1 MSRLNEREIARK
13 LAEREEL
20 EPPAGLLDKI
30 KSEIPTT
37 LQVGT
42 AVPEAERRSSMPMTQ
57 RWLIAA
63 SLVATVGAGLFA
75 LRVREQAPTMG
86 IVAVPP
92 RQAESPAAPH
102 PGFQPQ
108 TLSRRAVPAAPRA
121 ERAPAPVS
129 KSNSESLSREE
140 KDSLRALGYLGG
152 APEPGFAPPP
162 PPPPAIMAAPKEV
175 AVPQPDEQITV
186 TAESPLLDERRIST
200 GATVSQSE
208 LEKIPT
214 ARDPWAVLQKTPG
227 VLTDRVNVGGNESG
241 QQSKYVGP
249 GSGGD
254 QAVWSVDGVV
264 ATDMKAIGSAPTYYD
279 FDAFEEMQATTGGAK
294 KEPVAR
300 PDTLFKSK
308 AVNPFVETAKDRL
321 STFGLDVDTASY
333 TVARQ
338 FLNNGTLPVPAA
350 IRVEEMV
357 NFFDYGDPVPSRG
370 DFAIKAE
377 GASTPFTQ
385 GPQYRLVRFNL
396 RGREVRM
403 DNRRPA
409 VLTFLIDASGSME
422 QPNRLPLVK
431 RSLSLL
437 LDQLRP
443 TDRIGLVIFGS
454 QAHVLLE
461 PTNDREAVRKAI
473 DKVAIE
479 GSTNLEDG
487 LTVAYEVARRNLQT
501 NASNRVILCSDGG
514 ANVGHEGPQA
524 ILGQIGREARRGI
537 ELTTLGFGMDGY
549 NDNLMEQLADK
560 GDGRYA
566 YIDTIDEA
574 KRVLVEEVSGT
585 LNTIAKDAK
594 TQVEFNPAV
603 VARYRLLGYEN
614 RAIADERFRDNR
626 VIAGQIGS
634 GHSVTALYEVELRPG
649 APRDG
654 LVGTLRL
661 RYRTPVV
668 GNVTETEKR
677 LYLYDLASTWEKAS
691 PAFRLSVLVAQFAEI
706 LKGSPWAKGNLAE
719 VARQV
724 QDAQKA
730 LPKSAASGR
739 FGELAELA
747 GKAAKIKGGVEKR

>member
-1 MSRLNEREIARK
+1 M
-13 LAEREEL
+13 
-20 EPPAGLLDKI
+20 GLVT
-30 KSEIPTT
+30 S
-37 LQVGT
+37 
-42 AVPEAERRSSMPMTQ
+42 
-57 RWLIAA
+57 
-63 SLVATVGAGLFA
+63 
-75 LRVREQAPTMG
+75 
-86 IVAVPP
+86 P
-92 RQAESPAAPH
+92 RQAESPASPAPA
-102 PGFQPQ
+102 PQ
-108 TLSRRAVPAAPRA
+108 VQAFKSPAAPA
-121 ERAPAPVS
+121 DSGGVPAPSIPEPKAPAP
-129 KSNSESLSREE
+129 SE
-140 KDSLRALGYLGG
+140 KKALRSLGYLADERLSDQPAAVAGG
-152 APEPGFAPPP
+152 VVGGDPTGRALPPPPP
-162 PPPPAIMAAPKEV
+162 PPPPAAAPAPQEVAAPK
-175 AVPQPDEQITV
+175 PDQEITV
-186 TAESPLLDERRIST
+186 TAESPLLDERRLST
-200 GATVSQSE
+200 GATITQTE
-208 LEKIPT
+208 LDKIPT
-214 ARDPWAVLQKTPG
+214 ARDPWSVMQTTPG
-227 VLTDRVNVGGNESG
+227 VLTDRINVGGNESG
-241 QQSKYVGP
+241 QQGGYASP

-254 QAVWSVDGVV
+254 QAVWSIDGVV
-264 ATDMKAIGSAPTYYD
+264 ITDQAALGSAPAYYD
-279 FDAFEEMQATTGGAK
+279 FDAFEEMQAAAK
-294 KEPVAR
+294 GRKEEPPAR
-300 PDTLFKSK
+300 QDALFKSK

-338 FLNNGTLPVPAA
+338 YLNGGKLPVPAS

-357 NFFDYGDPVPSRG
+357 NFFDYGDPVPTRS

-377 GASTPFTQ
+377 GGPTPFTQ

-396 RGREVRM
+396 RAREVRM
-403 DNRRPA
+403 DNRRPVA
-409 VLTFLIDASGSME
+409 LTFLIDASGSME

-431 RSLSLL
+431 QSLSLL

-443 TDRIGLVIFGS
+443 TDRIGLVIFGDR
-454 QAHVLLE
+454 AHVLLE
-461 PTNDREAVRKAI
+461 PTNDREAVRQAI

-479 GSTNLEDG
+479 GATNLEDG
-487 LTVAYEVARRNLQT
+487 LTMAYDVARRNLLP
-501 NASNRVILCSDGG
+501 NGSNRIVLCSDGG

-524 ILGQIGREARRGI
+524 ILGQIGREARMGI

-566 YIDTIDEA
+566 YIDTVAEA

-634 GHSVTALYEVELRPG
+634 GHSVTALYEVELRPN

-677 LYLYDLASTWEKAS
+677 LYLADLAPTWEKAS
-691 PAFRLSVLVAQFAEI
+691 PAFRLSVLVAQLAEI
-706 LKGSPWAKGNLAE
+706 LKGSPWAKGNLAD

-724 QDAQKA
+724 QQAQKA

-739 FGELAELA
+739 FTELAELA
-747 GKAAKIKGGVEKR
+747 GKAAGIQKGGGKQ

>member
-30 KSEIPTT
+30 KSEIPTS
-37 LQVGT
+37 LPAG
-42 AVPEAERRSSMPMTQ
+42 ASAPEIQRRRPMPMTQ

-63 SLVATVGAGLFA
+63 SLAATVGAGLFS
-75 LRVREQAPTMG
+75 LRVREEAPSM
-86 IVAVPP
+86 VAVAPP
-92 RQAESPAAPH
+92 RQDASAPAAP
-102 PGFQPQ
+102 PRVQ
-108 TLSRRAVPAAPRA
+108 TLKSPAVPAETPA
-121 ERAPAPVS
+121 ERNLPASPKPKAP
-129 KSNSESLSREE
+129 LSPEVKKE
-140 KDSLRALGYLGG
+140 LQSLGYLANEPRMGVAGG
-152 APEPGFAPPP
+152 VVGGIEGGVAGGTPGRALPPPPPP
-162 PPPPAIMAAPKEV
+162 PPPPAAMPAPQEVAAPEPNDK
-175 AVPQPDEQITV
+175 ITV
-186 TAESPLLDERRIST
+186 LAESPLLDERRIST
-200 GATVSQSE
+200 GATVSQTE

-214 ARDPWAVLQKTPG
+214 SRDPWAVLQKTPG

-241 QQSKYVGP
+241 QQSQHVGP
-249 GSGGD
+249 GNPEPP
-254 QAVWSVDGVV
+254 AR
-264 ATDMKAIGSAPTYYD
+264 A
-279 FDAFEEMQATTGGAK
+279 DA
-294 KEPVAR
+294 
-300 PDTLFKSK
+300 LFKSK

-338 FLNNGTLPVPAA
+338 YLTKGQMPVPASV
-350 IRVEEMV
+350 RVEEMV
-357 NFFDYGDPVPSRG
+357 NFFDYGDPAPTRG
-370 DFAIKAE
+370 DFAIRAE
-377 GASTPFTQ
+377 GGPTPFTQ

-403 DNRRPA
+403 DNRRP
-409 VLTFLIDASGSME
+409 VTLTFLIDASGSMA
-422 QPNRLPLVK
+422 PSNRLPLVK
-431 RSLSLL
+431 QSLSLL

-443 TDRIGLVIFGS
+443 ADRIGLVVFGDK
-454 QAHVLLE
+454 AHVLLE
-461 PTNDREAVRKAI
+461 PTNDREAVRQAI
-473 DKVAIE
+473 GKLAIE

-487 LTVAYEVARRNLQT
+487 LTVAYQVAGKSFKP
-501 NASNRVILCSDGG
+501 NASNRIVLCSDGG
-514 ANVGHEGPQA
+514 ANVGHAGPQA

-537 ELTTLGFGMDGY
+537 ELTTLGFGMGDY

-566 YIDTIDEA
+566 YIDTVDEA

-634 GHSVTALYEVELRPG
+634 GHSVTALYEVELRPD
-649 APRDG
+649 APKDG

-661 RYRTPVV
+661 RYRAPVV

-677 LYLYDLASTWEKAS
+677 LYLFDLAPTWEKAS
-691 PAFRLSVLVAQFAEI
+691 PAFRLSALVAQFAEI

-724 QDAQKA
+724 QDARKA
-730 LPKSAASGR
+730 LPKSSASGR
-739 FGELAELA
+739 FDELAELA
-747 GKAAKIKGGVEKR
+747 GKAARLQGGNEKR